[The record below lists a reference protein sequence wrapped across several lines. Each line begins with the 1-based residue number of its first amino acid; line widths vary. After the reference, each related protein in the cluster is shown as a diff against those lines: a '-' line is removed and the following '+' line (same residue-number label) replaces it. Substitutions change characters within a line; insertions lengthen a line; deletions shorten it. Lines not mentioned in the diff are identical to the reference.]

1 MPCTSSTPRVITI
14 LGATGTGKSQL
25 AVTLARRF
33 NGEIINGDALQM
45 YEGLLIATNKL
56 PVAARHSIPHHLLGC
71 IRLEEEPWTVRKYVH
86 QAHSAIENITSR
98 GKLPI
103 IVGGTNYYVQS
114 LLLGGVVSYEEN
126 TEHMRSEEQEKKWPL
141 LGGST
146 KEMME
151 ELERVDPRIAR
162 RWHPNDRRKIRHSL
176 EVWYAT
182 GKPPSEIY
190 DEQRKHLQGGLA
202 DARPY
207 GQQEIVSSSNP
218 WPSVDPLILWLH
230 ADLEPL
236 STRLEKRVEVMV
248 ENGLLAEVDTIH
260 NFYRQRES
268 AGHTLDPNHGI
279 WIAIGY
285 KELLPYVL
293 AAREVGADPKVL
305 EDLKK
310 EGITRMQIVTRQYAK
325 SQVRWIR
332 LRLLRSLN
340 DRGMSNRMFL
350 LDGTDLSKWSQE
362 VEAHAIHLIS
372 ALLEQKPLPA
382 ATTLSEKAQNI
393 LRVSEAQELSAHYCE
408 YCEKTLMNEDQWSS
422 HVKSK
427 RHKRATHPKPDW
439 SLLHPNSRNKSLD
452 AHLD

>member
-1 MPCTSSTPRVITI
+1 MSSTGPT
-14 LGATGTGKSQL
+14 LTGQL

-45 YEGLLIATNKL
+45 YEGLPIATNKL
-56 PVAARHSIPHHLLGC
+56 PVAARHSLPHHLLGC

-86 QAHSAIENITSR
+86 RAHSAIQNITSR

-114 LLLGGVVSYEEN
+114 LLLGGVVSYEED
-126 TEHMRSEEQEKKWPL
+126 TEHIRSEEQEKKWPL
-141 LGGST
+141 LGAST

-151 ELERVDPRIAR
+151 ELERVDPRMAR

-190 DEQRKHLQGGLA
+190 DEQKKHLPGGLA
-202 DARPY
+202 DIEPH
-207 GQQEIVSSSNP
+207 GQQEIASSSNP
-218 WPSVDPLILWLH
+218 LPSVDPLILWLH

-236 STRLEKRVEVMV
+236 SMRLEKRVELMV
-248 ENGLLAEVDTIH
+248 ESGLLEEVDTIH
-260 NFYRQRES
+260 NLYQQRES

-285 KELLPYVL
+285 KELLPYIL

-310 EGITRMQIVTRQYAK
+310 EGITRTQIATRQYAR

-340 DRGMSNRMFL
+340 DRGMSNRLFL

-362 VEAHAIHLIS
+362 VEENATLLVS
-372 ALLEQKPLPA
+372 GLLEHKPLPA
-382 ATTLSEKAQNI
+382 ATTLSEKARDI
-393 LRVSEAQELSAHYCE
+393 LRVTEAQELRARYCE
-408 YCEKTLMNEDQWSS
+408 FCEKTLMSQDQWLS

-427 RHKRATHPKPDW
+427 KHRRAMDPKPDW
-439 SLLHPNSRNKSLD
+439 SLLHPSSRNKPLD
-452 AHLD
+452 ANID

>member
-1 MPCTSSTPRVITI
+1 
-14 LGATGTGKSQL
+14 
-25 AVTLARRF
+25 
-33 NGEIINGDALQM
+33 M
-45 YEGLLIATNKL
+45 YEGLPIATNKL
-56 PVAARHSIPHHLLGC
+56 PAAARHSIPHHLLGC

-141 LGGST
+141 LGAST
-146 KEMME
+146 EEMME

-190 DEQRKHLQGGLA
+190 DEQRKHLLGGLA
-202 DARPY
+202 DARLH

-218 WPSVDPLILWLH
+218 LPSVDPLILWLH

-236 STRLEKRVEVMV
+236 SIRLEKRVEFMM
-248 ENGLLAEVDTIH
+248 ESGLLAEVDMIH
-260 NFYRQRES
+260 NLYQQRES

-293 AAREVGADPKVL
+293 TAHEVSADPKAL
-305 EDLKK
+305 ENLKK
-310 EGITRMQIVTRQYAK
+310 EGITRTQIATRQYAK

-372 ALLEQKPLPA
+372 SLLEHKPLPA
-382 ATTLSEKAQNI
+382 ATTLSEKARDI
-393 LRVSEAQELSAHYCE
+393 LRVSEAQELHAHYCE
-408 YCEKTLMNEDQWSS
+408 YCKKTLMNKDQWSS

-427 RHKRATHPKPDW
+427 RHKRAMNPKPDW
-439 SLLHPNSRNKSLD
+439 SLLHPNSRNKPLEAYLD
-452 AHLD
+452 